1 MSTHSS
7 GNALVVPADEAE
19 TVGLAD
25 GGAFRLLADGDATD
39 HALGV
44 NRLSLETGADGAR
57 PHYHA
62 RSSEMFYVL
71 DGAARFL
78 LGERL
83 VTVDGGG
90 LVVVPPRLPHAFGAA
105 PGATTDLLV
114 VTAPGIERFGYFR
127 RLGRI
132 ARGEEA
138 FEGLLPEQER
148 YDVHF
153 VDDALW
159 RSDRAR

>member
-1 MSTHSS
+1 MSTCSL

-19 TVGLAD
+19 VVGLA
-25 GGAFRLLADGDATD
+25 GGSAFRLLADGGATD
-39 HALGV
+39 GALGV
-44 NRLSLETGADGAR
+44 NRLCLETGADGAR

-62 RSSEMFYVL
+62 RSCEMFYVL
-71 DGAARFL
+71 DGMASFL

-90 LVVVPPRLPHAFGAA
+90 LVVVPPGLPHAFGAA

-114 VTAPGIERFGYFR
+114 VAAPGVERFGYFR

-132 ARGEEA
+132 ARGEET
-138 FEGLLPEQER
+138 FEDLLPEQER

-153 VDDALW
+153 VDDTLW
-159 RSDRAR
+159 RSVRAR

>member
-1 MSTHSS
+1 MSTRSL

-19 TVGLAD
+19 VVGLA
-25 GGAFRLLADGDATD
+25 GGSAFRLLADGSATD
-39 HALGV
+39 GALGV
-44 NRLSLETGADGAR
+44 NRLCLDTGADGAR

-62 RSSEMFYVL
+62 RSYEMFHVL
-71 DGAARFL
+71 DGTASFL

-90 LVVVPPRLPHAFGAA
+90 LVMVPPGLPHAFGAA

-114 VTAPGIERFGYFR
+114 VAAPGVERFGYFR

-132 ARGEEA
+132 ARGEET
-138 FEGLLPEQER
+138 FEDLLPEQER

-153 VDDALW
+153 VDDTLW
-159 RSDRAR
+159 RSVRAR